1 MPKNPCGHLACPY
14 QNCRE
19 RNNFDEAKCVKE
31 FTALINCCVE
41 KSKIDAKGNLVLRGV
56 TCEGYYRDV
65 KKIIDSQEKSSGK

>member
-19 RNNFDEAKCVKE
+19 RNNFSGENCLKE
-31 FTALINCCVE
+31 LNNLLNCCVE
-41 KSKIDAKGNLVLRGV
+41 KSKFDDSGNLILKGV

-65 KKIIDSQEKSSGK
+65 KKIIDSKK